1 MKAAARHGEEA
12 VGEGTAVSGVHE
24 PAAGEGTAGS
34 GVHEP
39 AAAIGEA
46 RSPPPWEWTGR
57 RTV

>member
-12 VGEGTAVSGVHE
+12 VGEGTV
-24 PAAGEGTAGS
+24 GS

-46 RSPPPWEWTGR
+46 RSPPPLEWTGHI
-57 RTV
+57 TV